1 MNKLGPVP
9 VGNSN
14 PPRIMGIINASPE
27 SFYKKSVYTEPK
39 EIARIATQMEEDG
52 ADFID
57 IGGMS
62 TAPYL
67 KTLVPEKTEIDRIT
81 KAILAVQKI
90 CNLPISVD
98 TCRTNVAKK
107 AFELGVEILNDVTGL
122 QYDQNMTVIL
132 EEYHAS
138 VIVCAFSKQPIT
150 GNQVTQ
156 TKNLLAKSISIAE
169 KSGISKNKI
178 VVDPAIGFFR
188 KNAKGMLFTKI
199 NSDWLKRDIDIIR
212 NLSSIKLGCPLLVS
226 VSRKSF
232 IGYLLNEK
240 DPDKRLYGSLAA
252 ETIAVLNGANIIR
265 THNVKATCNAIE
277 IAKNLSDP
285 RKAYNRL

>member
-14 PPRIMGIINASPE
+14 PTRIMGIINVSPE

-39 EIARIATQMEEDG
+39 EIAKIAKQMEEDG

-67 KTLVPEKTEIDRIT
+67 KTLVPEKIEIDRIT
-81 KAILAVQKI
+81 KAISAVQKI
-90 CNLPISVD
+90 SKLPISVD
-98 TCRTNVAKK
+98 TCRANVAKE
-107 AFELGVEILNDVTGL
+107 AFELDVEILNDVTGL
-122 QYDQNMTVIL
+122 QHDKDMTVIL
-132 EEYHAS
+132 EEYHPS
-138 VIVCAFSKQPIT
+138 VIVCAFSKHSIT

-156 TKNLLAKSISIAE
+156 TRNLLAKSISIAE

-212 NLSSIKLGCPLLVS
+212 HLSLIKLGYPLLVS

-232 IGYLLNEK
+232 IGSLLNEK

-252 ETIAVLNGANIIR
+252 EIIAVLNGANIVR
-265 THNVKATCNAIE
+265 THNVKATCDAIE

>member
-14 PPRIMGIINASPE
+14 PTRIMGIINASPE

-39 EIARIATQMEEDG
+39 EIARIAKQMEEDG

-81 KAILAVQKI
+81 KAISAVQKI
-90 CNLPISVD
+90 SKLPISVD
-98 TCRTNVAKK
+98 TCRANVAKK

-122 QYDQNMTVIL
+122 QYDQNMTEVL
-132 EEYHAS
+132 EEYRPS
-138 VIVCAFSKQPIT
+138 VIICAFSKQPIT

-156 TKNLLAKSISIAE
+156 TRNLLAKSISIAK

-188 KNAKGMLFTKI
+188 KNAKGILFTKI
-199 NSDWLKRDIDIIR
+199 NSDWIKRDIDIIR

-232 IGYLLNEK
+232 IGSLLNEK

-252 ETIAVLNGANIIR
+252 ETIAVLNGANIVR
-265 THNVKATCNAIE
+265 THNVKATCDAIE
-277 IAKNLSDP
+277 ITKNLSDP

>member
-1 MNKLGPVP
+1 MNRLGPVH
-9 VGNSN
+9 VGNSS
-14 PPRIMGIINASPE
+14 PIRVMGIINTSPE

-39 EIARIATQMEEDG
+39 EIAKIAKQMEEDG

-67 KTLVPEKTEIDRIT
+67 KTLVPEKIEIDRIT
-81 KAILAVQKI
+81 KAISAVQKI
-90 CNLPISVD
+90 SKLPISVD
-98 TCRTNVAKK
+98 TCRANVAKK

-122 QYDQNMTVIL
+122 QHDQNMTVML
-132 EEYHAS
+132 EEYRPS
-138 VIVCAFSKQPIT
+138 VIVCAFSKQPIN

-156 TKNLLAKSISIAE
+156 ARNLLTKSISIAE
-169 KSGISKNKI
+169 RSGISKNKI

-199 NSDWLKRDIDIIR
+199 NSDWLKRDIEIIR
-212 NLSSIKLGCPLLVS
+212 NLSLIKPGYPLLVS

-232 IGYLLNEK
+232 IGSLLNEK

-252 ETIAVLNGANIIR
+252 EIIAVLNGANIVR
-265 THNVKATCNAIE
+265 THNVKATCDAIE
-277 IAKNLSDP
+277 IAKNLSEP